1 MLTRDRLLA
10 VAGSAGLA
18 PEVIEKDY
26 ALSWI
31 LWGLFRRTRLR
42 ESLVFKG
49 GTCLRKCYIEDYR
62 FSEDLDFTAVAEVDV
77 ESCLAEIAAAC
88 AEIAQT
94 TNLDFEVERLSL
106 RALEN
111 AGGETNLQGQIFYSG
126 PRKSSHA
133 RIKLD
138 ISLNESL
145 VAGAEPREL
154 LHVYDD
160 AAEVATVVPCYS
172 LSEIF
177 AEKMRALL
185 QRNRARDLYD
195 VWWLLGHR
203 AHELDARAT
212 LEIFRAKASS
222 KEIPFESLNELVSQE
237 KFASLEDH
245 WDAQIGHQLP
255 SAPQL
260 ADVQHAIQL
269 LLVDFITSGTAAP
282 PVEAAALRRA
292 VEGGLPTFAGRRST
306 IVRAARERRVL
317 RLRYSGKWRHVD
329 PYEFV
334 FGKQGDEQLFGFE
347 HEGGHVKRYRVHAIE
362 GLEITARGFVPRY
375 PVLIG

>member
-10 VAGSAGLA
+10 VAGSAGVA

-31 LWGLFRRTRLR
+31 LWALFRRTSLR

-62 FSEDLDFTAVAEVDV
+62 FSEDLDFTAVAELDV

-88 AEIAQT
+88 AEIAET

-106 RALEN
+106 RALVN

-145 VAGAEPREL
+145 AAGAEPREL

-172 LSEIF
+172 LNEIF

-260 ADVQHAIQL
+260 ADVRHAIQL
-269 LLVDFITSGTAAP
+269 LLVDFITAGTAAP

-292 VEGGLPTFAGRRST
+292 VAGGVPTFAGRRST

-347 HEGGHVKRYRVHAIE
+347 HEGRRLKRYRVHAIE
-362 GLEITARGFVPRY
+362 GLEITAHGFVPRY